1 MFQAQADYFSK
12 KPPKLCSILTEAAKE
27 AEAAKIKAD
36 RERQVSLKPTVKKLK
51 TVLLKHLDA
60 LKLIS
65 HLGVMCVFSCFS
77 RRQELL

>member
-12 KPPKLCSILTEAAKE
+12 KPPKLCSILTAKE

-77 RRQELL
+77 TCQELL